1 MSTVLLK
8 QDGMGQKWLESARA
22 PLPPWLKSLGATI
35 LIAIAYYLGAQ
46 LAFAIGTLSDRI
58 FAPFWPP
65 NVILFCAL
73 LLSHRDGWKLI
84 LCLTFL
90 AHVLAELSVDMPF
103 GQMVVA
109 FATNSALAILNAI

>member
-1 MSTVLLK
+1 MRIAFGTPKIWEEFSFRNRNWIVAMAAAA
-8 QDGMGQKWLESARA
+8 GYYSA
-22 PLPPWLKSLGATI
+22 
-35 LIAIAYYLGAQ
+35 AQ

-109 FATNSALAILNAI
+109 FATNSA